1 MQVESETKDADIF
14 SGCGNGTLDVYISH
28 NLDAYGKSWDESKGD
43 RHLHICIN
51 DDDLLSV
58 ASEMFHFVV
67 GTPPEVES
75 YVYKNWKDNAPQI
88 ISMFPM
94 LNRIEEMYAD
104 ALYYAKEVSLL
115 REECVKLKSF
125 TADKPADLGLRKLI
139 YSCDEAIKAGLC
151 LGLWCD

>member
-28 NLDAYGKSWDESKGD
+28 DINGYDGIWDVSKGD
-43 RHLHICIN
+43 RELQICIN
-51 DDDLLSV
+51 DDDLLSI

-67 GTPPEVES
+67 GNPPEVES

-104 ALYYAKEVSLL
+104 ALYYAHEVSLL
-115 REECVKLKSF
+115 REECVKLQSF
-125 TADKPADLGLRKLI
+125 TADKSADLGLRKLI
-139 YSCDEAIKAGLC
+139 YGCDEALKAGLC

>member
-1 MQVESETKDADIF
+1 MKVESESKHADIF
-14 SGCGNGTLDVYISH
+14 SGCGNGTLDVYISYDL
-28 NLDAYGKSWDESKGD
+28 NLSGRSWDESKGD

-51 DDDLLSV
+51 DEDLLFV

-67 GTPPEVES
+67 GSLPEVEK
-75 YVYKNWKDNAPQI
+75 YVYRNWKDNAAQI
-88 ISMFPM
+88 ISTFPM

-104 ALYYAKEVSLL
+104 ALYQADEVTSL
-115 REECVKLKSF
+115 REECVKLKAF
-125 TADKPADLGLRKLI
+125 TTNKSADLGLRKLI